1 MTNVFAPVSRYLTV
15 NGLQLHHLTWGD
27 PGLPVLIAVHG
38 LRGNA
43 HFYDNFAQR
52 FAGRYHVIS
61 LDVRGRGD
69 SAWSPDGAY
78 QMSDYV
84 SDLDGIV
91 DQLAIEK
98 FSYIG
103 TSMGGRIGMAY
114 ALKSANRLTRF
125 MLNDIGPD
133 NEAGSERIAKE
144 AGKAPDLFASYDA
157 AVDYLRAT
165 TGAASRMSEE
175 AVLQRASYTFRERED
190 GRWVAKNDPEFLR
203 QRSSG
208 RAPQLG
214 HLWKVIETLPCPG
227 LLLWG
232 TASDVLSESQARK
245 IVRTLPNGTLAP
257 VPGVGHTPTLD
268 EPEAV
273 MALEQF
279 LGGAR

>member
-1 MTNVFAPVSRYLTV
+1 MTSVVASQSRFLTV
-15 NGLQLHHLTWGD
+15 NGLQLHHLGWGN
-27 PGLPVLIAVHG
+27 PGLPALICVHG

-52 FAGRYHVIS
+52 FADRYHVIS

-78 QMSDYV
+78 QMSDYA
-84 SDLDGIV
+84 SDLESIV

-114 ALKSANRLTRF
+114 AVKNANRLTRF

-133 NEAGSERIAKE
+133 NEAGSDRIAKE
-144 AGKAPDLFASYDA
+144 AGKTPDSFASFAA

-165 TGAASRMSEE
+165 TGAAARMSEE
-175 AVLQRASYTFRERED
+175 AVLRRARYTFRERED
-190 GRWVAKNDPEFLR
+190 GRWMFKNDPEIMR
-203 QRSSG
+203 QRASG
-208 RAPQLG
+208 AAPQLG
-214 HLWKVIETLPCPG
+214 HLWKVLETLPCPA
-227 LLLWG
+227 LLVWG
-232 TASDVLSESQARK
+232 TASDVLCEAQARK
-245 IVRTLPNGTLAP
+245 VVRTLPNGTLAP

-273 MALEQF
+273 KALEQF
-279 LGGAR
+279 LGGSR